1 MCILTLLTGIYAL
14 PGGAVSRALS
24 VVHAAPRRNVA
35 AQKDLAEVVVILEDV
50 IARSR
55 RVFGDHPDWN
65 YLPNTLRMARSTL
78 SKLDAYLAERGHCE
92 RTFAK
97 GWLDGP
103 S

>member
-1 MCILTLLTGIYAL
+1 MSVTKLL
-14 PGGAVSRALS
+14 
-24 VVHAAPRRNVA
+24 RNVA

-65 YLPNTLRMARSTL
+65 YLPQTLRTARSML